1 MWGTIVAMQTGV
13 TVLPEHFQNEGVEN
27 VVARLAAAKVGMI
40 ATSPY
45 VMEVSDEKNGS
56 REPPVDAGAGSV
68 RLLDRP
74 LWGRRELF
82 VKTAPSFVPEKK
94 LYDGLRYQPSGATA
108 LTMREGGVIKAF
120 LRAAQGRHIQTYL
133 QVQAAI
139 PPGYRVQFGGPV
151 EDDKPRL
158 PDGRV
163 PPRRLANNGSLAS
176 PHILDYTV
184 ALTRDMVKA
193 YPEVDGIRF
202 DWPEYPPYFLD
213 DVFLDFGPHCAQA
226 AARMGFDFSRMQR
239 DVLALYQLVHGGLTN
254 AHLERMLQLDGGRNA
269 LLMGLMDSPGVLDWL
284 RFKGML
290 VSELAMRLRDAL
302 PGRIAL
308 TFGVF
313 PPPFA
318 TVSGMQYSTLAKY
331 ATALHCKLY
340 TMHWPVMFRFYGD
353 AILKANP
360 GLNEELVV
368 RALSQWLEIQD
379 PPYSTRLAD
388 FRYPEPDEAHP
399 VGVEAQIRK
408 VREAQ
413 RAAGTTPVYAFIHGY
428 GPVSDFAKRLEAGRA
443 ASPHGVWVNRFGYL
457 RNEKITLLGSPANPS
472 ALKP

>member
-1 MWGTIVAMQTGV
+1 MKTGV
-13 TVLPEHFQNEGVEN
+13 TVLPEFFQNEGVDS
-27 VVARLAAAKVGMI
+27 VVERLRAARVDMI
-40 ATSPY
+40 ASSPY
-45 VMEVSDEKNGS
+45 VMEPSDEKNGS

-74 LWGRRELF
+74 LWGKRELY
-82 VKTAPSFVPEKK
+82 VKTAPSFEPDKK
-94 LYDGLRYQPSGATA
+94 LYSGLRYQPSPTSQ
-108 LTMREGGVIKAF
+108 LSIREGGVIKAF
-120 LRAAQGRHIQTYL
+120 IRAAQARHIQTYL

-151 EDDKPRL
+151 EEDRPRL
-158 PDGRV
+158 PNGLV

-176 PHILDYTV
+176 PHIIDYTV
-184 ALTRDMVKA
+184 ALTRDLVRA
-193 YPEVDGIRF
+193 YPDIDGIRF

-213 DVFLDFGPHCAQA
+213 DVFLDFGPHCMQA

-239 DVLALYQLVHGGLTN
+239 AVLELYNLIHGGLTN
-254 AHLERMLQLDGGRNA
+254 AHLERFLQLDGGRNA
-269 LLMGLMDSPGVLDWL
+269 LLMGLIDNPGILDWL

-308 TFGVF
+308 TFGCF
-313 PPPFA
+313 PPPFS
-318 TVSGMQYSTLAKY
+318 TVSGMQFSELAKY
-331 ATALHCKLY
+331 ASAIHCKLY
-340 TMHWPVMFRFYGD
+340 TMHWPVIFRFYGD
-353 AILKANP
+353 SLMKANP
-360 GLNEELVV
+360 GLNEELLVK
-368 RALSQWLEIQD
+368 ALSQWLEIQD

-388 FRYPEPDEAHP
+388 FRYPEPDEPHP

-413 RAAGTTPVYAFIHGY
+413 KAAGSTPVFAFIHGY
-428 GPVSDFAKRLEAGRA
+428 GPVNDFKQRLAAGRA
-443 ASPHGVWVNRFGYL
+443 ASQHGVWVNRYGYL

-472 ALKP
+472 AR